1 MSEREEPE
9 PSRGIQRQRAASA
22 ALSEEEPSSTPM
34 EPIAPHPA
42 RHRPS
47 ADHRRVGR
55 PPVSRGR
62 GAAGR

>member
-42 RHRPS
+42 RRL
-47 ADHRRVGR
+47 
-55 PPVSRGR
+55 
-62 GAAGR
+62 